1 MSETILHRHDP
12 LKVMPESTKPLLLL
26 VDDDV
31 LITETLSFIL
41 GQDFE
46 VYVVKSRPQAIELVR
61 QLTSTLTSQRSRALP
76 MAI

>member
-1 MSETILHRHDP
+1 MHRRDP
-12 LKVMPESTKPLLLL
+12 LRVMPESTKPLLLL

-46 VYVVKSRPQAIELVR
+46 VYVVKSRP
-61 QLTSTLTSQRSRALP
+61 
-76 MAI
+76 